1 MKRSLCGMSVRQK
14 IELARLV
21 SAKLQQ
27 NLDSLPEPPFPN
39 EALEEATL
47 QLQTAYNDALVARL
61 ESLEKTARQ
70 NKIEDALDFLL
81 VQTCLYLDRI
91 SDGEANLF
99 EWQAA

>member
-1 MKRSLCGMSVRQK
+1 MSVRQK

-39 EALEEATL
+39 GALEEATSEL
-47 QLQTAYNDALVARL
+47 QLAYNDALVARL

-70 NKIEDALDFLL
+70 NKVEDALDFLL
-81 VQTCLYLDRI
+81 VHICLYLDRI
-91 SDGEANLF
+91 SDGEADLL
-99 EWQAA
+99 EWQAT